1 MKRVSFHVSQYIY
14 LMMREDIVSL
24 RRR

>member
-14 LMMREDIVSL
+14 LMMREDTVSL